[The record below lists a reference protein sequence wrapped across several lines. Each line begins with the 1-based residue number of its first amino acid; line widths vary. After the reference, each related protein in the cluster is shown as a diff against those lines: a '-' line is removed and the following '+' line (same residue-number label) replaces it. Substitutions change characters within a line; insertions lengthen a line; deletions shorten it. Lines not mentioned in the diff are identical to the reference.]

1 MTLARHLSFLS
12 LLLLSATAASAS
24 ETDVVR
30 ALQGAPVDPC
40 LMGPPPGTVL
50 TFEIE
55 ATSPFSNGFFTGS
68 PIPDAYGDLV
78 TSSVVNSQGLRFSY
92 CGGDTPHVIRRPAVV
107 RLDYFGDNYGDL
119 TELAYKSDRVSG
131 DRLIMEFAPSSA
143 DQRVALYG
151 FDIDSNL
158 GSVNVP
164 RVQIFTETAG
174 ESGAFANTETFT
186 NVQLGK
192 GHVSF
197 DFDPPLLTPDPDTAQ
212 GSQLLTIVID
222 MSGSRVPADAVG
234 IDNVHIAETG
244 IARFESATF
253 TASEADEEIV
263 VVIERTAAAN
273 EEIPASVELDLTDIT
288 AVLDEDYNVPGVFQS
303 GALSVSWPAGD
314 RSPKTLRFPL
324 RDDEVL
330 EGDETFELRLV
341 NPEGIGLRTSSAG
354 QEISVATVVIE
365 DDESVGIEIDGP
377 RVLAVDQLATYQ
389 VTADCSPLPTLWSW
403 SFGDAIASGPDD
415 AAQVRLRWPTEGEKL
430 VRAEALD
437 GGCAGA
443 LSELSVSVQDGLGIG
458 FATPNLSV
466 REGDGEAELVLLRS
480 GTAAASVLVELED
493 GTARRGADWTGPSSL
508 LVEWQ
513 SGDPPE
519 QRVVVD
525 LVDDDVREPAESFR
539 ARLSAPLG
547 GLLNEELAE
556 VTIFDDD
563 VSVGPPLPISAGP
576 GPVNPAVAYSP
587 LGGKAVVWVE
597 SATCIGAVGSS
608 LCFKVLAQFFDT
620 LDRPSGGVVEVS
632 QSAASLS
639 DRPAADFTPDG
650 RLFVVWPQRDLAGKG
665 AVVGDNLVGRFFVP
679 GGDPVGE
686 EIELVETSNGS
697 VTDPDLE
704 VDRNGDVAVVW
715 EDNEEANARFVGAD
729 GMPQG
734 GQVRP
739 GAASSPERRPSVGR
753 NSSGA
758 SVFVFE
764 GGANRPG
771 ILARLFDDRG
781 NQRSGL
787 LRIDQD
793 PDAMTPDAVVRDDG
807 SFVVVY
813 QRPGPSGF
821 EVVLRRFDELGSQVG
836 SETIVNRADGLQ
848 HVSPKVA
855 LNAGDDLFVTWIA
868 TPAARG
874 VSGNLV
880 GRFFD
885 PQGEAVTEE
894 IEIAEPAGGSA
905 PSEPEVSIND
915 DDEVT
920 VVYEREGPSG
930 TSEGIFRSILQP
942 SLARDC
948 VEGRESLCLQQQRF
962 EVRADWQDFEGNNG
976 AGRALSLTPDSGTF
990 WFFSPDNVELI
1001 VKVLDACG
1009 VNGHYWLF
1017 AAGLTDVE
1025 VHLKVDDTGV
1035 GTTRSY
1041 FHSSGQP
1048 FETVRDIQAFPCA
1061 AGRPERTLSEEELA
1075 AAMAEVFQ
1083 QAEEEV
1089 EQLRE
1094 SASSNGQACSTTS
1107 TALCV
1112 NDSRFLLEVEWATAQ
1127 GTSGQGR
1134 AVQLTPDSGTFWF
1147 FSPDNVELI
1156 FKVLDG
1162 CALNQRYWIFGS
1174 GLTDVAIEVRITD
1187 TVTGA
1192 VREFSNPLGQGFV
1205 PIRDINAF
1213 AGCP

>member
-12 LLLLSATAASAS
+12 SLLLLATAASAS

-30 ALQGAPVDPC
+30 SLQGAPVDPC
-40 LMGPPPGTVL
+40 LMGTPPGTVL

-78 TSSVVNSQGLRFSY
+78 TSPVVNSQGLRFSY

-119 TELAYKSDRVSG
+119 TELAYKSDQVPG
-131 DRLIMEFAPSSA
+131 ERLIVEFAPTSA

-151 FDIDSNL
+151 FDVDAESS
-158 GSVNVP
+158 SVTIP

-174 ESGAFANTETFT
+174 SSGAVANVETFD

-197 DFDPPLLTPDPDTAQ
+197 DFDPPLLTPDPNDPQ
-212 GSQLLTIVID
+212 GTQLVTIILD
-222 MSGSRVPADAVG
+222 MTGSRIPADAIG
-234 IDNVHIAETG
+234 IDNIHIAETG

-253 TASEADEEIV
+253 TASESDEEIV
-263 VVIERTAAAN
+263 VVIERTAAADL
-273 EEIPASVELDLTDIT
+273 EIPASVELDLTDIT

-303 GALSVSWPAGD
+303 GALSVSWLAGD
-314 RSPKTLRFPL
+314 RSPKTLRFPI
-324 RDDEVL
+324 RDDEEL

-341 NPEGIGLRTSSAG
+341 NPEGVGLRMSSSGEEVA
-354 QEISVATVVIE
+354 VATVVIQ
-365 DDESVGIEIDGP
+365 DDEQLDVDIVGPQIT
-377 RVLAVDQLATYQ
+377 AVDQLELYRAS
-389 VTADCSPLPTLWSW
+389 ADCSPVPTTWSW
-403 SFGDAIASGPDD
+403 DVDGGSISGPGDGP
-415 AAQVRLRWPTEGEKL
+415 QVRVRWASEGSKL
-430 VRAEALD
+430 LRAEALD
-437 GGCAGA
+437 GGCPGA
-443 LSELSVSVQDGLGIG
+443 IAELAVSVQDGLGIG
-458 FATPNLSV
+458 FVRPEFSA
-466 REGDGEAELVLLRS
+466 REGDGQVELTLVRF
-480 GTAAASVLVELED
+480 GATAASVLLELQD
-493 GTARRGADWTGPSSL
+493 GTARRGSDWTGSTSF
-508 LVEWQ
+508 LVEWLD
-513 SGDPPE
+513 GDPAE
-519 QRVVVD
+519 RTVSVD
-525 LVDDDVREPAESFR
+525 LVNDDVREPAETFR
-539 ARLSAPLG
+539 ARLSGPLG
-547 GLLNEELAE
+547 GPLGQSAADI
-556 VTIFDDD
+556 TIFDDD
-563 VSVGPPLPISAGP
+563 VSVSPPKPIGAGP
-576 GPVNPAVAYSP
+576 LPVNPTVAYSP
-587 LGGKAVVWVE
+587 LGGKAIVWVE
-597 SATCIGAVGSS
+597 SALCADV
-608 LCFKVLAQFFDT
+608 LCFKVFAQFFDA
-620 LDRPSGGVVEVS
+620 LDRPNGGVVEVS
-632 QSAASLS
+632 RRATSLS

-650 RLFVVWPQRDLAGKG
+650 RLFVVWPQDG
-665 AVVGDNLVGRFFVP
+665 AAARGGLVGDNLVGRFFDP
-679 GGDPVGE
+679 GGDPAGATVD
-686 EIELVETSNGS
+686 VSKTSNGDVS
-697 VTDPDLE
+697 EPGVE
-704 VDRNGDVAVVW
+704 IDRNGEVAVAW
-715 EDNEEANARFVGAD
+715 EDADEVNARFLDRQGAAI
-729 GMPQG
+729 G
-734 GQVRP
+734 GQKRP
-739 GAASSPERRPSVGR
+739 GVSNATERQPAVSR

-764 GGANRPG
+764 GDTSRPG
-771 ILARLFDDRG
+771 VQARLFDDRG
-781 NQRSGL
+781 NRG
-787 LRIDQD
+787 RIIRVDRD
-793 PDAMTPDAVVRDDG
+793 PGAAAPDVVVRDNG

-813 QRPGPSGF
+813 ERPGATGTD
-821 EVVLRRFDELGSQVG
+821 VVLRRFDAAGDPVG
-836 SETIVNRADGLQ
+836 SETLVNRADGQRHLR
-848 HVSPKVA
+848 PKIAV
-855 LNAGDDLFVTWIA
+855 NAGDDLFVAWLSV
-868 TPAARG
+868 PAARG

-885 PQGEAVTEE
+885 PAGEAVTEE
-894 IEIAEPAGGSA
+894 IDVAGNSGGST

-915 DDEVT
+915 EDEAT

-1094 SASSNGQACSTTS
+1094 SASSNGRTCSTTS